1 MAPEALDARV
11 NLHDI
16 ESFKQIDAYALA
28 FVLWEICTRCKFDE
42 GTYICVV
49 SLFNYSLQE
58 AMLDHINHHCMMW
71 LGKDQQLNK

>member
-28 FVLWEICTRCKFDE
+28 FVLWEICTRCKLDE
-42 GTYICVV
+42 GIQSMIHFILHYII
-49 SLFNYSLQE
+49 
-58 AMLDHINHHCMMW
+58 H
-71 LGKDQQLNK
+71 